1 MKKILIKIYK
11 FQIRFRTQILPKL
24 FVFNPFLSSLYY
36 LLFSNQF
43 KREQHAVLKGKM
55 KHLKDLKFHKNNIYT
70 LIRNVHRVE
79 KGLIMKE
86 RRLIFAVD
94 FISETMD
101 AFIALWSVEKISKN
115 AQYQWFY
122 DVLNEYF
129 EVTGSHK
136 VIDSERARFKE
147 HTKKYIEKKSN
158 NNTIKNSPYRR
169 HLKVESKISYD
180 QFYDLTV
187 YRRSVRWFLDKK
199 VSHDLVDKA
208 ILAAKQS
215 PSACNRQP
223 FKFRIFDDPILL
235 KEVANLPMGVK
246 GYVEGIPMMIAV
258 VGNLDAYFDERDRH
272 IIYIDG
278 SLASMTFMYAL
289 ETLGLSSCAINWP
302 DIEHLEKKME
312 MTLKLE
318 KHERVIMWIAVG
330 HPDLDLKVAYS
341 GKREISDIRTYNK

>member
-1 MKKILIKIYK
+1 MKKILIKIFQ
-11 FQIRFRTQILPKL
+11 FQIRFRTQILPK
-24 FVFNPFLSSLYY
+24 FFIFNPFLSSLYY

-101 AFIALWSVEKISKN
+101 AFIALWSVEKTLKN
-115 AQYQWFY
+115 SQYQWFY

-129 EVTGSHK
+129 NVTGNHK

-147 HTKKYIEKKSN
+147 HTKKYNINS
-158 NNTIKNSPYRR
+158 IKNAPYKRE
-169 HLKVESKISYD
+169 LKVESKISYD

-208 ILAAKQS
+208 IVAAKQS

-223 FKFRIFDDPILL
+223 FKFKIFDDPNLL

-258 VGNLDAYFDERDRH
+258 VGSLDAYFDERDRH

-302 DIEHLEKKME
+302 DIESLEKKME
-312 MTLKLE
+312 KTLKLE
-318 KHERVIMWIAVG
+318 KHERVIMCIAVG

-341 GKREISDIRTYNK
+341 GKRDISDIRTYNK

>member
-1 MKKILIKIYK
+1 MKKILIKI
-11 FQIRFRTQILPKL
+11 FQFQVLFRTQILPKI
-24 FVFNPFLSSLYY
+24 FVFSPFFSSLYY
-36 LLFSNQF
+36 LLFSSQF

-94 FISETMD
+94 FITETMD
-101 AFIALWSVEKISKN
+101 AFVALWSVEKMEGN
-115 AQYQWFY
+115 LQYRWFY

-129 EVTGSHK
+129 SVTGSHA
-136 VIDSERARFKE
+136 VIDVEKARFQD
-147 HTKKYIEKKSN
+147 HTKRYITKERNIDS
-158 NNTIKNSPYRR
+158 IKNAPYKRE
-169 HLKVESKISYD
+169 LKLESKISYD

-223 FKFRIFDDPILL
+223 FKFKIFDDPILL
-235 KEVANLPMGVK
+235 KQVANLPMGVK

-258 VGNLDAYFDERDRH
+258 VGSLDAYFDERDRH

-302 DIEHLEKKME
+302 DIEVLEKKME
-312 MTLKLE
+312 STLKLE
-318 KHERVIMWIAVG
+318 KHERVIMCIAVG

-341 GKREISDIRTYNK
+341 GKRDISDIRTYNK